1 VATRPQNWE
10 AIKALFDAA
19 LDEGPARRSAFL
31 NERCADASLCAEVER
46 LLAEHDQAGTFLS
59 TPAMGDFPPT
69 AHSQR
74 FSEGELLA
82 GRFRIDR
89 FIAAGGMGEV
99 YEAEDQELRER
110 VAIKIIRPEL
120 LAQPNA
126 VARFKREVNLARKVT
141 HPNVCRIFDLF
152 RHRPDDGGQQEIVF
166 ISMELLH
173 GKTLGEYLKR
183 GKRDMAEALPMVE
196 QMASALSAAHLVGI
210 VHRDFKPGNVVLVG
224 EPGRWRIVVTDFGLA
239 LRSLTTDEDAS
250 HSTGQ
255 TFLGTPAYMSPEQL
269 EGRPATPA
277 SDIYALGLVMYEIV
291 TGARPF
297 QGDTPISAALKRLTE
312 APAPPG
318 RLQPGLSGVWESVI
332 LRCLER
338 DSAQRFKNVAEIHA
352 ALRDQKTGSVRGN
365 LAGEQPE
372 SDTLSEAKTSEVHR
386 PIHGRKYLSSAN
398 QSVWAAC
405 IVVAIIA
412 VIFGYRSWRNHAR
425 ESAEIAKQRVTA
437 TQAQRTPEG
446 GSATSRPTVRI
457 AVLPFDNKPSSLEF
471 RKLSDTIADELASQL
486 AQGGEQGLRVLAAG
500 STFGFTS
507 AKALPAQVA
516 QELNARYL
524 VEGSIDCF
532 NRKATCSRNL
542 LELKVRVV
550 DAEGQIQGEQT
561 YLPQGDLSKTPSEIA
576 QWIARTIQVNLLPET
591 STTGS

>member
-1 VATRPQNWE
+1 
-10 AIKALFDAA
+10 
-19 LDEGPARRSAFL
+19 
-31 NERCADASLCAEVER
+31 
-46 LLAEHDQAGTFLS
+46 
-59 TPAMGDFPPT
+59 
-69 AHSQR
+69 
-74 FSEGELLA
+74 
-82 GRFRIDR
+82 
-89 FIAAGGMGEV
+89 
-99 YEAEDQELRER
+99 
-110 VAIKIIRPEL
+110 
-120 LAQPNA
+120 
-126 VARFKREVNLARKVT
+126 
-141 HPNVCRIFDLF
+141 
-152 RHRPDDGGQQEIVF
+152 
-166 ISMELLH
+166 
-173 GKTLGEYLKR
+173 
-183 GKRDMAEALPMVE
+183 
-196 QMASALSAAHLVGI
+196 
-210 VHRDFKPGNVVLVG
+210 
-224 EPGRWRIVVTDFGLA
+224 
-239 LRSLTTDEDAS
+239 
-250 HSTGQ
+250 
-255 TFLGTPAYMSPEQL
+255 
-269 EGRPATPA
+269 
-277 SDIYALGLVMYEIV
+277 
-291 TGARPF
+291 
-297 QGDTPISAALKRLTE
+297 
-312 APAPPG
+312 
-318 RLQPGLSGVWESVI
+318 
-332 LRCLER
+332 
-338 DSAQRFKNVAEIHA
+338 
-352 ALRDQKTGSVRGN
+352 
-365 LAGEQPE
+365 
-372 SDTLSEAKTSEVHR
+372 
-386 PIHGRKYLSSAN
+386 
-398 QSVWAAC
+398 VWAAC

-591 STTGS
+591 STTGSQIGGTTKQAAYDSYLQGRYEFSHGSEPRAFSDFQEAIAIDPKYALAHAEIAKIHIFRANNEQNRTELVAAKDEAKIALALDDRVAQAHTDLAWVLDNNDFNWPDAEAEYRRALTLNPSDTFAHKWYAMFLASQGRGQEAVDQANVALSLDPASMTLKAAYGWILIDAGQADAGIDYLEKELELYPDYGVAWGYLGTGYNRNRQYEKAAGAFQRAADVSARYKLKAANLAYRTAVAANLGLAGRTDQASTIAAQVRQVWDQGTWVPACSLALMYFGMSQNGAGFKFLRRGLQERSCTLHEINTEPMLRTLWDDPAFKNIRSEFHLPDSPPALKDGVSE